1 MKIAIFSRPGDCFP
15 NIISKG
21 LKEMIQ
27 KQGFEVEI
35 LHEIPFLMRAL
46 PLIEQPIRWE
56 ANFGFRIREK
66 IKYFFHDFLLKKKLA
81 KKDVIIISECFAN
94 LFWRNYLYIEVIR
107 NITNAKIVSYT
118 DGPLDSAPLH
128 KKRWLNNYDR
138 DEGFFDFNLFLTDKI
153 ERKVPLKKNQY
164 KIGVNLCISEE
175 IIKSIVDNKFK
186 ILLDFEQIG
195 FESERT
201 FQKMFLLS
209 QNILFTQLL
218 GQYTN
223 AQIRKIY
230 SEHNI
235 LFLSSPETFGLSI
248 GEALCLGCKIAIP
261 DRNWVI
267 SWDIYDELPYFFI
280 IYNSENLYEIL
291 EKEKNV
297 SKEERL
303 RVIKDFKSLYP
314 DFIFGND
321 KNLEIFLHHLSKS
334 LKKL

>member
-1 MKIAIFSRPGDCFP
+1 MRILIISRPGDCFP

-21 LKEMIQ
+21 LLEMIRN
-27 KQGFEVEI
+27 QGFEAEI
-35 LHEIPFLMRAL
+35 THEIPFLMRSL
-46 PLIEQPIRWE
+46 PLNEKPIRWE
-56 ANFGFRIREK
+56 VNLGFRLREK

-94 LFWRNYLYIEVIR
+94 LFWKNYLYVEAIR
-107 NITNAKIVSYT
+107 KITNARIVSYT

-128 KKRWLNNYDR
+128 KKRWINNNDR
-138 DEGFFDFNLFLTDKI
+138 DEDFFDFNLFLTDKI
-153 ERKVPLKKNQY
+153 ERKVQLKKNQY

-175 IIKSIVDNKFK
+175 IIKVDCDFK

-235 LFLSSPETFGLSI
+235 LFLSYPETFGLSI
-248 GEALCLGCKIAIP
+248 GEALCVGCKIAVP
-261 DRNWVI
+261 DRNWVM

-291 EKEKNV
+291 EKEKKL
-297 SKEERL
+297 SKEERI

-321 KNLEIFLHHLSKS
+321 KNLEMFLHQLSKS